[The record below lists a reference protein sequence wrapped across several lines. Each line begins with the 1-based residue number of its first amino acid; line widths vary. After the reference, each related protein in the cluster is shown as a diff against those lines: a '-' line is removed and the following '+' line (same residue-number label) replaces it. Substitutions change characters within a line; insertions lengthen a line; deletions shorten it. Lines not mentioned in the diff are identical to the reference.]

1 MPSRRSLPFLILPA
15 LLLSAGCA
23 MPAPPN
29 AADQAD
35 IDACTA
41 QADAAYNA
49 QNIDAL
55 SRTDQTGVRFS
66 ATPNHVFDAQ
76 QLGLLHERDSA
87 ITDCVKNGT
96 VANSIVPGPPLPT
109 PHIVN

>member
-1 MPSRRSLPFLILPA
+1 MSSRHIFSLLLLPA
-15 LLLSAGCA
+15 LLLGSGCSVSN
-23 MPAPPN
+23 PPS

-35 IDACTA
+35 RDACTK

-49 QNIDAL
+49 QNYEAL
-55 SRTDQTGVRFS
+55 SRTDQTGLRYS

-76 QLGLLHERDSA
+76 NLGLLHQRDSA

-96 VANSIVPGPPLPT
+96 VNNSAVPGPPLPA
-109 PHIVN
+109 PHIIN

>member
-1 MPSRRSLPFLILPA
+1 
-15 LLLSAGCA
+15 LLLASGCA
-23 MPAPPN
+23 FPAPPS

-35 IDACTA
+35 REACTR

-49 QNIDAL
+49 QNYDAL
-55 SRTDQTGVRFS
+55 SRTDQTGVRYS

-76 QLGLLHERDSA
+76 QLGLLHQRDSA
-87 ITDCVKNGT
+87 ITDCVNNGT
-96 VANSIVPGPPLPT
+96 VANSAVPGPPLPT